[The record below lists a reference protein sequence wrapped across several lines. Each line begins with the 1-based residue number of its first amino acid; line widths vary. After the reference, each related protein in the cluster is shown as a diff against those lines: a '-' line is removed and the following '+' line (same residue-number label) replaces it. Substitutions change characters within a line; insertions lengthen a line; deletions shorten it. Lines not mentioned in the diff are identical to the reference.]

1 MKKIFSIILFTLIVL
16 FSFNIPV
23 SAQVEM
29 VGETPQE
36 ETLEAIVEKILEE
49 KQIKPTGSKD
59 FQLYQKLELLVTKG
73 SLKDKKIIVENGKDI
88 SIVNSPQYK
97 INDKVIVTFSRDF
110 KGNDYFYITD
120 YIRRDSLVWL
130 FLIFV
135 VSAVAIARWRGILS
149 LVGMS
154 ISFLVIFSFILPKI
168 STGSNPVEI
177 AILGS
182 LIIIPVSFFLSH
194 GFNKK
199 TMVAIAGT
207 LIALVITGTLSNIFV
222 KAAKLTGFASEEAGF
237 LQVAKQGTINI
248 KGLLLAGI
256 IIGVL
261 GVLDDITISQSAIVF
276 QLKEANKKLKF
287 KELYKRAMSVGQ
299 DHISSMVNT
308 LVLVYTGAALPLLL
322 LFIDNPHPFSEIVN
336 YEIIADEIVRTL
348 VSSIGLI
355 LAVPITTVI
364 ASLMA
369 EKTTGRYISPS
380 KTKVARSVT
389 THANN

>member
-1 MKKIFSIILFTLIVL
+1 MRIKQFLLAIVIFL
-16 FSFNIPV
+16 FSFV
-23 SAQVEM
+23 LLGGSVFAQSEL
-29 VGETPQE
+29 PQE
-36 ETLEAIVEKILEE
+36 PPKEEALEAIVEKILEE
-49 KQIKPTGSKD
+49 KQIKPMGSED
-59 FQLYQKLELLVTKG
+59 LQLYQKLELLVTKG
-73 SLKDKKIIVENGKDI
+73 SLKEKKITVENGGVAVANNLK
-88 SIVNSPQYK
+88 YK
-97 INDKVIVTFSRDF
+97 VNDKVIVTFSKNFEGD
-110 KGNDYFYITD
+110 DYFYITD
-120 YIRRDSLVWL
+120 YIRRDSLLWL
-130 FLIFV
+130 FIIFV
-135 VSAVAIARWRGILS
+135 VSAIVIAKWRGILS
-149 LVGMS
+149 LVGMG

-168 STGSNPVEI
+168 LSGSNPVEI

-207 LIALVITGTLSNIFV
+207 LIALIITGVLANIFV
-222 KAAKLTGFASEEAGF
+222 EAAKLTGFASEEAGF
-237 LQVAKQGTINI
+237 LQAAKGGLINI

-276 QLKEANKKLKF
+276 QLKEANEKLKF
-287 KELYKRAMSVGQ
+287 NELYKRAMNVGQ

-348 VSSIGLI
+348 VGSIGLI

-364 ASLMA
+364 AAL
-369 EKTTGRYISPS
+369 
-380 KTKVARSVT
+380 VATQRERR
-389 THANN
+389 

>member
-1 MKKIFSIILFTLIVL
+1 MKKIFSVILLLIVFL
-16 FSFNIPV
+16 SFSISV
-23 SAQVEM
+23 SAQTEM
-29 VGETPQE
+29 TE
-36 ETLEAIVEKILEE
+36 EPSMEESLEATVEKILEE
-49 KQIKPTGSKD
+49 KQTKPMGSED

-73 SLKDKKIIVENGKDI
+73 SLKDKKIEIENGNLPVANNLK
-88 SIVNSPQYK
+88 YK
-97 INDKVIVTFSRDF
+97 VNDKVIVTFSKDF
-110 KGNDYFYITD
+110 EGNDYFYITD
-120 YIRRDSLVWL
+120 YIRRDSLLWL
-130 FLIFV
+130 FIVFV
-135 VSAVAIARWRGILS
+135 VAAIVIAKWRGILS
-149 LVGMS
+149 LVGMG

-168 STGSNPVEI
+168 SSGSNPVEI

-199 TMVAIAGT
+199 TLVAIAGT
-207 LIALVITGTLSNIFV
+207 LIALIITGILSNIFV
-222 KAAKLTGFASEEAGF
+222 NAAKLTGFASEEAGF
-237 LQVAKQGTINI
+237 LQVAKQGAINI

-276 QLKEANKKLKF
+276 QLKEANEKLKF
-287 KELYKRAMSVGQ
+287 NELYKRAMNVGQ

-322 LFIDNPHPFSEIVN
+322 LFIDNPHPFVEIVN

-348 VSSIGLI
+348 VGSIGLV

-364 ASLMA
+364 AALVF
-369 EKTTGRYISPS
+369 S
-380 KTKVARSVT
+380 KR
-389 THANN
+389 NN

>member
-1 MKKIFSIILFTLIVL
+1 MKRIFSIILFSLIAFFAFNTSVL
-16 FSFNIPV
+16 
-23 SAQVEM
+23 AQTEM
-29 VGETPQE
+29 VDEPLKE
-36 ETLEAIVEKILEE
+36 ETLEAVVEKILEE
-49 KQIKPTGSKD
+49 KQIKPMGSEEL
-59 FQLYQKLELLVTKG
+59 QLYQKLELLVTKG
-73 SLKDKKIIVENGKDI
+73 SLKDKKITVENGDVAVANNLK
-88 SIVNSPQYK
+88 YK
-97 INDKVIVTFSRDF
+97 VNDKVIVIFSKNFEGD
-110 KGNDYFYITD
+110 DYFYITD

-130 FLIFV
+130 FIIFV
-135 VSAVAIARWRGILS
+135 VSAVVIAKWRGILS
-149 LVGMS
+149 LVGMG

-168 STGSNPVEI
+168 LSGSNPVEI

-199 TMVAIAGT
+199 TIVAIAGT
-207 LIALVITGTLSNIFV
+207 LIALIITGILANVFV
-222 KAAKLTGFASEEAGF
+222 EAAKLTGFASEEAGF
-237 LQVAKQGTINI
+237 LQAARGGLINI

-276 QLKEANKKLKF
+276 QLKEANEKLKF
-287 KELYKRAMSVGQ
+287 NELYKRAMNVGQ

-348 VSSIGLI
+348 VGSIGLI

-364 ASLMA
+364 AALVA
-369 EKTTGRYISPS
+369 EKT
-380 KTKVARSVT
+380 KVVSRVAQQDFRQQGLGKV
-389 THANN
+389 